1 MLLCIIYVFILYVS
15 LLYSLTI
22 RTNYKYIYH
31 QLCFITIVCA
41 KKRLY
46 FAKKDYF
53 LLLFN
58 QQNNTKKQIL
68 DFNHIQYLFIY
79 YLYIYIDRFY
89 HNIIAKK
96 NSPLSHLMTCL
107 ALYLSSTAITLRSPK
122 PCSCFSSFLVIIYP
136 SSVICGSYL

>member
-15 LLYSLTI
+15 LLLFI
-22 RTNYKYIYH
+22 NYPYKLIY
-31 QLCFITIVCA
+31 LPPIVLHNNSVC

>member
-41 KKRLY
+41 KKDYILQ
-46 FAKKDYF
+46 KKTIFYYYSTSKII
-53 LLLFN
+53 LKN
-58 QQNNTKKQIL
+58 RYWISIISNTCLSII
-68 DFNHIQYLFIY
+68 F
-79 YLYIYIDRFY
+79 IYIDRFY

>member
-41 KKRLY
+41 KKDYILQ
-46 FAKKDYF
+46 KKTIFYYYSTSKII
-53 LLLFN
+53 LKN
-58 QQNNTKKQIL
+58 RYWISIISNT
-68 DFNHIQYLFIY
+68 YLSIIF
-79 YLYIYIDRFY
+79 IYIDRFY